1 LIAGF
6 KRFPIL
12 FLREGFGDPSTYARP
27 LLWVG
32 VALVGWVGLCIILA
46 APGGYLLEN
55 CLDGNVWSWMS
66 IAVSKRFPISFL
78 REGFVDPSTYARS
91 LLWVDFAL
99 VGWVDA

>member
-1 LIAGF
+1 VTRRLMHGQYFGLA
-6 KRFPIL
+6 
-12 FLREGFGDPSTYARP
+12 LRLSG
-27 LLWVG
+27 
-32 VALVGWVGLCIILA
+32 GLCIILA
-46 APGGYLLEN
+46 APGRYLLEN